1 MIRNEGYLRKY
12 MHGRINYDTNMAK
25 TKSKLYYGIALK
37 GILFKLLSV
46 VRMEVILFYFPYFH
60 FYVFSCFL
68 QLNST
73 LMIKI

>member
-46 VRMEVILFYFPYFH
+46 VRMEVIYFIFLTFISIFFHVFY
-60 FYVFSCFL
+60 
-68 QLNST
+68 N
-73 LMIKI
+73 